1 MRIVFIAVKDTIA
14 FLRDRTALLLTIAM
28 PLILILI
35 LGLSLNPV
43 FEGNASIPKFE
54 VALVDKDHGFF
65 SDILVREV
73 FQSESIRN
81 MITLVPL
88 DERSARDKTESGS
101 YPASIVIP
109 ENFSKDIYEG
119 RSPQIVMISGTSSK
133 LRAGIVKEILDQ
145 FQESVSIVMT
155 SAQNSQFNVIPSSEL
170 YYKSPEI
177 PMRILSSGKIQ
188 LSATE
193 YYSVGM
199 IVMFILFIGMRG
211 SKAILIEREE
221 STLARMISLNITRA
235 EYILGKTL
243 GVFFTGTV
251 QLFIL
256 MTLSRILF
264 GIRWGNSPAGIF
276 ILSLSVIFATSGLA
290 ILISSIA
297 RTASAADRLA
307 SILVQVM
314 SLVGGSMFP
323 IFTMNNFM
331 DILSRI
337 TINRWAIEGY
347 TSLMSG
353 GNLHTVF
360 MPSIVLIIMGAAY
373 MATGLKFL
381 KL

>member
-1 MRIVFIAVKDTIA
+1 
-14 FLRDRTALLLTIAM
+14 
-28 PLILILI
+28 
-35 LGLSLNPV
+35 
-43 FEGNASIPKFE
+43 
-54 VALVDKDHGFF
+54 
-65 SDILVREV
+65 
-73 FQSESIRN
+73 
-81 MITLVPL
+81 
-88 DERSARDKTESGS
+88 
-101 YPASIVIP
+101 
-109 ENFSKDIYEG
+109 
-119 RSPQIVMISGTSSK
+119 
-133 LRAGIVKEILDQ
+133 
-145 FQESVSIVMT
+145 
-155 SAQNSQFNVIPSSEL
+155 
-170 YYKSPEI
+170 
-177 PMRILSSGKIQ
+177 
-188 LSATE
+188 
-193 YYSVGM
+193 M